1 MSEKETSESRNEKLS
16 TFSQHL
22 CSLKNTSAVSHEIW
36 SNNHI
41 ESPCLK
47 LPSLTGSTNH
57 DNPVRFLVLYML
69 ILFGEDAAC
78 VEREGGR
85 THFL

>member
-22 CSLKNTSAVSHEIW
+22 CSLENTSAVSHEIW

-41 ESPCLK
+41 ESHCLK

-57 DNPVRFLVLYML
+57 DNPVRFYML

-78 VEREGGR
+78 VECEGGR
-85 THFL
+85 THCL